1 MKKNNHRKKRSALA
15 LLGIAIGVCAVLLIQ
30 SIGQSSTAAVSA
42 ELDQMG
48 LCSVLVS
55 HQDRS
60 IPLSNDEIETLRRMD
75 RVAHVMPLTVLL
87 SSVETAARSKSAL
100 LFGVDPG
107 FDQIISLQMIDGRS
121 FNDRDVADSVR
132 CCVISTDLANLLG
145 AAGQVGG
152 KVPLN
157 INGSILDFEIVGT
170 ARTSSAGLL
179 QGALGS
185 YIPTMIYV
193 PYSALYAQIE
203 GIENQQVVVRLKSQ
217 SENDAET
224 LTRILQRRCGKSQ
237 SYQIHSLVQEQ
248 DTLNR
253 ILSLITNVLTGIA
266 GIALLVACLNILTTM
281 LVQVRERRREIAIKK
296 AIGAS
301 NGAILLEFLLESV
314 RLSGIGAG
322 IGIVSAAVCIS
333 AARWIWGIPATFSV
347 KAAVIVFAISLG
359 SGAVFGVYPAGRAA
373 HSDPIEGL
381 REE

>member
-1 MKKNNHRKKRSALA
+1 M
-15 LLGIAIGVCAVLLIQ
+15 
-30 SIGQSSTAAVSA
+30 
-42 ELDQMG
+42 
-48 LCSVLVS
+48 
-55 HQDRS
+55 
-60 IPLSNDEIETLRRMD
+60 
-75 RVAHVMPLTVLL
+75 
-87 SSVETAARSKSAL
+87 
-100 LFGVDPG
+100 
-107 FDQIISLQMIDGRS
+107 
-121 FNDRDVADSVR
+121 
-132 CCVISTDLANLLG
+132 
-145 AAGQVGG
+145 
-152 KVPLN
+152 
-157 INGSILDFEIVGT
+157 
-170 ARTSSAGLL
+170 
-179 QGALGS
+179 
-185 YIPTMIYV
+185 
-193 PYSALYAQIE
+193 
-203 GIENQQVVVRLKSQ
+203 
-217 SENDAET
+217 
-224 LTRILQRRCGKSQ
+224 QRRCGKSQ

>member
-1 MKKNNHRKKRSALA
+1 MKHTIHRKNRSALA

-30 SIGQSSTAAVSA
+30 SIGQSSTAAVA
-42 ELDQMG
+42 AQLDQMG

-60 IPLSNDEIETLRRMD
+60 IPLNDEEIETLRRMD
-75 RVAHVMPLTVLL
+75 RVAHVMPLTVLM
-87 SSVETAARSKSAL
+87 SGVETANGKSAL

-107 FDQIISLQMIDGRS
+107 FDQIISLKIVDGRT
-121 FNDRDVADSVR
+121 FRDRDVADGTRS
-132 CCVISTDLANLLG
+132 CIIGTDLADLLG
-145 AAGQVGG
+145 ASGQIGQ
-152 KVPLN
+152 KIPLN
-157 INGSILDFEIVGT
+157 VNGNILEFEIVGV
-170 ARTSSAGLL
+170 ARTGSAGLL

-185 YIPTMIYV
+185 YVPTMIYV
-193 PYSALYAQIE
+193 PYSALYAQID

-217 SENDAET
+217 SDDNASA
-224 LTRILQRRCGKSQ
+224 LTRILQRRFGKSQ
-237 SYQIHSLVQEQ
+237 SYQVHSLIQEQ

-253 ILSLITNVLTGIA
+253 ILDLITNVLTGIA

-301 NGAILLEFLLESV
+301 NGDILLEFLLESI

-322 IGIVSAAVCIS
+322 IGIAAAGGCIAAV
-333 AARWIWGIPATFSV
+333 RWIWSVPAVLSLKSAIIVLGIAM
-347 KAAVIVFAISLG
+347 G
-359 SGAVFGVYPAGRAA
+359 SGALFGVYPAGRAA

-381 REE
+381 RDE